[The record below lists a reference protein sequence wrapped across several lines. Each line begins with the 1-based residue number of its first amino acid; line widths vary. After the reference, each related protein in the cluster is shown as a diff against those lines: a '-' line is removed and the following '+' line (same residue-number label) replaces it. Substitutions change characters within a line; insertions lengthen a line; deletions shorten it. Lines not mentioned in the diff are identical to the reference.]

1 MSMDFQV
8 AGKMGTASLTVRL
21 TQFSLGGGCGCKVEP
36 ETLHALLANVP
47 KVHSNK
53 SLLVGIENSDDAAV
67 FQVNE
72 HQALVFTNDFFAPI
86 VDDPYIY
93 GRVAA
98 ANALSDV
105 YAMGGD
111 PLLAN
116 AILGY
121 PVGKVDVETVQEI
134 MRGGTDVCH
143 EAGIPLAGG
152 HTIDNPQPIY
162 GLAAVGM
169 VHPDMVKTNAAARVG
184 DVLMITRPIGI
195 GIMTTAIKTGNLS
208 PAGYVELID
217 NITTLN
223 KVGSWLGKQR
233 GVHAMTDITGFG
245 LAGHLLEMAKGAR
258 VRMRIQA
265 SAVPVMEEAWSLVVE
280 GVVPTA
286 AYRNMNGYADSL
298 SFDDEWNI
306 DHQLVFTDPQ
316 TNGGLLISVAADQA
330 DKILAGLRERG
341 CHKVAVIGEVTAYTG
356 TDAPVIFN
364 R

>member
-1 MSMDFQV
+1 MNMDFQV
-8 AGKMGTASLTVRL
+8 AGKMGMEALAVRL
-21 TQFSLGGGCGCKVEP
+21 TQFSQGGGCGCKVEP
-36 ETLHALLANVP
+36 ETLHALLSNVP
-47 KVHSNK
+47 KKHSNK

-67 FQVNE
+67 YQINE

-111 PLLAN
+111 PLVAN

-121 PVGKVDVETVQEI
+121 PVGKLSVDTVQEI
-134 MRGGTDVCH
+134 MRGGTDVCQ

-169 VHPDMVKTNAAARVG
+169 VHPDMIKTNAASRVG
-184 DVLMITRPIGI
+184 DVLIITRPIGI
-195 GIMTTAIKTGNLS
+195 GIMTTAVKTGNLS
-208 PAGYVELID
+208 PAGYVELIE

-298 SFDDEWNI
+298 SFDDEWDI

-316 TNGGLLISVAADQA
+316 TNGGMLISVAADQA
-330 DKILAGLRERG
+330 DTILAGLRERG
-341 CHKVAVIGEVTAYTG
+341 CQKVAVIGEVTAYTG
-356 TDAPVIFN
+356 TDAPVIFH

>member
-1 MSMDFQV
+1 
-8 AGKMGTASLTVRL
+8 
-21 TQFSLGGGCGCKVEP
+21 
-36 ETLHALLANVP
+36 
-47 KVHSNK
+47 
-53 SLLVGIENSDDAAV
+53 
-67 FQVNE
+67 
-72 HQALVFTNDFFAPI
+72 
-86 VDDPYIY
+86 
-93 GRVAA
+93 
-98 ANALSDV
+98 
-105 YAMGGD
+105 MGGE

-121 PVGKVDVETVQEI
+121 PVGKLTVETIQEI

-169 VHPDMVKTNAAARVG
+169 VHPDMVKTNAASRVG
-184 DVLMITRPIGI
+184 DVLIITRPIGI
-195 GIMTTAIKTGNLS
+195 GIMTTAVKTGNLS

-223 KVGSWLGKQR
+223 KVGAWLGQQR

-265 SAVPVMEEAWSLVVE
+265 SAVPVMEEAWSLVIE

-286 AYRNMNGYADSL
+286 AYRNMNAYADSL

-316 TNGGLLISVAADQA
+316 TNGGLLVSVAADQA
-330 DKILAGLRERG
+330 DAILAGLRERG
-341 CHKVAVIGEVTAYTG
+341 ALKAAVIGKVTANTG